1 MSHPV
6 QTDEAL
12 VRLLP
17 TDAEAS
23 LDPPTTLSSGD
34 VTSSPVAMATS
45 HLDTS
50 AQQGPARSTLTTEQT
65 DLTVL
70 RPCRTRE
77 DSVYDVIE
85 SVIQQARART
95 EGEAGPLTS
104 STSAQLTL
112 ESEMSH
118 NTDGDDGDCSKDI
131 GAGEEEAT
139 DGVYVCPV
147 CSRECSAPKYLK
159 LHLLKH
165 ENDRQRPLD
174 CDVCGKTFSTHQ
186 SMKLHRYTHTGG
198 KTFSTHQSMKLHR
211 YTHTGGKTFS
221 THQSMKLHRY
231 AHTQSMKLHRYTHT
245 GGKTFSTHQSMKL
258 HRYTHTG
265 GKTFSTHQSM
275 KLHRYTHTGGKT
287 FSTHQ
292 SMKLH
297 RYTLTEHEAAQIHT
311 HRWENLQLTHQSMKL
326 HRYTHTGGKTF
337 STHQSMKLHRYT
349 HTGGK
354 TFSTHQSMKLHR
366 YTHTGGKTFSTHQ
379 IMKLHRYTHTGEK
392 PYVCQICHKHFRQA
406 GTLKRHMVTHTGEQ
420 PHRCPRCPRHF
431 SQRSSLTAHLRLHT
445 EQNSFPC
452 VHCGKSFKTERYMKR
467 HLIYHTDR
475 LPFSCELCDK
485 RFRTG
490 LNMRRHMLRIHLL
503 ATRKVCRC
511 LTCGAEMQNPGALK
525 NHMAVHNAGRK
536 PYRAYVCEICGR
548 RFQQRSKLK
557 KHKQDKHAD
566 SDELDNH
573 PGLTPQVRA
582 DQVCRVM
589 TRTTG
594 QQRVTTYE
602 MIPKDLDQFAHIV
615 FPVNGRPSRES
626 DREGREESTNNVPS
640 AAPEVGE
647 SNTEQT
653 VATVTPEQPFR
664 VGNVTGASASMVT
677 PSSTPVRYSASP
689 VGAFSTNT
697 TISSPLL
704 PTGGQQAAAAGCLA
718 AGVADS
724 FSAAGTLAAVNTF
737 VPSGLTAAMN
747 APAVTKAILN
757 TTSASFAA
765 TTSSSLPLDVLGG
778 SSQSVLSAAS
788 TRESVSETL
797 AALRALAAQEGDMF
811 PPADFSVGNSGGQ
824 YATEQQQM
832 SHEVRN
838 VGTRASSGTQCALE
852 RHMQQGVE
860 TSSSVI
866 SPIGIADTVQQTG
879 EANEGG
885 SETPGTR
892 IRVESQN
899 QALLSRVLLARNG
912 RDKRSPGSR
921 WEGGEITCKT
931 CCQGFP
937 TVSNFQEHL
946 KKFGKITY
954 WETTEAGNKVMG
966 LRCVSG
972 KKVAKK
978 KENPKKKQG
987 KGRKPTHTLGVQELV
1002 PGTSSAQVLDTGVP
1016 LIQDS
1021 QTLSHEHSYQK
1032 PYERESIVELSSST
1046 NTTTTFTNSVLS
1058 NVSSVVPASD
1068 GATIPNNTSTS
1079 SEDNFPVSVN
1089 NDQNATGLANY
1100 VNTITDAERTT
1111 RDSCENRLA
1120 VLSQSNNT
1128 TAKTAAQ
1135 GSGPTGCQLESESCS
1150 VEKDDRSRESGAK
1163 KGAGVKK
1170 KKTQAGKGAVC
1181 PTCGMKFA
1189 YKSSLRTHQF
1199 IHSGEKPYPC
1209 TVCKKSFRQAG
1220 DLQRHLV
1227 VHTGE
1232 RRYTCQVCKKGYKQ
1246 SGDLAAHMMD
1256 HTDDARFS
1264 CPVCSKRLKRKC
1276 DLRKHMYTHTGFYPF
1291 QCDLCG
1297 RQFREKAKMLNHKRN
1312 KHGAQKIFVCEVCGK
1327 QFHHPGCLKNHLRK
1341 HTGNKPHVC
1350 AVCSKGYVQ
1359 RGKLLKHMRTHQQ
1372 TNTQVPQWGI
1382 VEEVVLQETGGVNLM
1397 DQGYEEN
1404 VMNVFR
1410 TIEAAQALTFMPE
1423 AVVEIQL

>member
-1 MSHPV
+1 
-6 QTDEAL
+6 
-12 VRLLP
+12 
-17 TDAEAS
+17 
-23 LDPPTTLSSGD
+23 
-34 VTSSPVAMATS
+34 
-45 HLDTS
+45 
-50 AQQGPARSTLTTEQT
+50 
-65 DLTVL
+65 
-70 RPCRTRE
+70 
-77 DSVYDVIE
+77 
-85 SVIQQARART
+85 
-95 EGEAGPLTS
+95 
-104 STSAQLTL
+104 
-112 ESEMSH
+112 
-118 NTDGDDGDCSKDI
+118 
-131 GAGEEEAT
+131 
-139 DGVYVCPV
+139 
-147 CSRECSAPKYLK
+147 
-159 LHLLKH
+159 
-165 ENDRQRPLD
+165 
-174 CDVCGKTFSTHQ
+174 
-186 SMKLHRYTHTGG
+186 
-198 KTFSTHQSMKLHR
+198 
-211 YTHTGGKTFS
+211 
-221 THQSMKLHRY
+221 
-231 AHTQSMKLHRYTHT
+231 
-245 GGKTFSTHQSMKL
+245 
-258 HRYTHTG
+258 
-265 GKTFSTHQSM
+265 
-275 KLHRYTHTGGKT
+275 
-287 FSTHQ
+287 
-292 SMKLH
+292 
-297 RYTLTEHEAAQIHT
+297 
-311 HRWENLQLTHQSMKL
+311 
-326 HRYTHTGGKTF
+326 
-337 STHQSMKLHRYT
+337 
-349 HTGGK
+349 
-354 TFSTHQSMKLHR
+354 
-366 YTHTGGKTFSTHQ
+366 
-379 IMKLHRYTHTGEK
+379 MKLHRYTHTGEK
-392 PYVCQICHKHFRQA
+392 PYICQICHKHFRQA

-420 PHRCPRCPRHF
+420 PHRCPHCPRHF

-445 EQNSFPC
+445 EQNSFLC
-452 VHCGKSFKTERYMKR
+452 VHCGKSFKTERYLKR

-485 RFRTG
+485 RFRTR

-557 KHKQDKHAD
+557 KHKQEKHGD
-566 SDELDNH
+566 SDELDNQ
-573 PGLTPQVRA
+573 PGLAPQVRA

-626 DREGREESTNNVPS
+626 DREGRGQSTNSVPS
-640 AAPEVGE
+640 AAPEGRE

-664 VGNVTGASASMVT
+664 VGNVTEASASMVT
-677 PSSTPVRYSASP
+677 PSSTPVGYSASP
-689 VGAFSTNT
+689 VGVFSTNT

-765 TTSSSLPLDVLGG
+765 TSSSSLPLDVLGG

-811 PPADFSVGNSGGQ
+811 PPADFGVGTSGGQ

-832 SHEVRN
+832 SHEGRN
-838 VGTRASSGTQCALE
+838 VGTSSGTQCALE
-852 RHMQQGVE
+852 RHIQQSVD

-879 EANEGG
+879 EANDDG

-899 QALLSRVLLARNG
+899 QALLSRVLLAGNG
-912 RDKRSPGSR
+912 REKRSLGSR

-937 TVSNFQEHL
+937 TATNFQEHL

-978 KENPKKKQG
+978 KENPKKRQG

-1032 PYERESIVELSSST
+1032 PYERESVVEST
-1046 NTTTTFTNSVLS
+1046 NTTTAFTNSVLS

-1068 GATIPNNTSTS
+1068 ETTIPNNTS
-1079 SEDNFPVSVN
+1079 SEDNFPISVN
-1089 NDQNATGLANY
+1089 NSNDQNATGLANY
-1100 VNTITDAERTT
+1100 VNTIKDAERTT
-1111 RDSCENRLA
+1111 RDSSENRLA

-1128 TAKTAAQ
+1128 TAKTTAQ
-1135 GSGPTGCQLESESCS
+1135 GSGPTGCELESESCS

-1163 KGAGVKK
+1163 KGAGMKK
-1170 KKTQAGKGAVC
+1170 KKTPAGKGAVC